1 LNEMLRARHRSMD
14 RERVTTL
21 IDPRP
26 TLHETKNYLSDATPI
41 KPQRLMRELS
51 QRCPPNTRVV
61 ADTGNSTSWAVHYL
75 ELGDRRLTSQRK
87 SSRLARA
94 GERRRNHGWLRVTM
108 NFAPMGWAI
117 GAAVGIARANPE
129 CPVVCITGDGSY
141 LMNGQEISVAAEE
154 KLPVLFIVLND
165 AALGMVKHG
174 QRMAGAEPTAFQL
187 PRVNFA
193 MLAESMDVPGYIVH
207 SPEDLEALDFD
218 KLLQRNGP
226 SLIDVRIDGEEIPP
240 MSVRMRALAAGKN
253 NS

>member
-1 LNEMLRARHRSMD
+1 
-14 RERVTTL
+14 
-21 IDPRP
+21 
-26 TLHETKNYLSDATPI
+26 
-41 KPQRLMRELS
+41 
-51 QRCPPNTRVV
+51 
-61 ADTGNSTSWAVHYL
+61 
-75 ELGDRRLTSQRK
+75 
-87 SSRLARA
+87 
-94 GERRRNHGWLRVTM
+94 
-108 NFAPMGWAI
+108 MGWAI